1 MIGSDHSLDGAP
13 IVQARDLRIDFFR
26 GLALIFIFIDH
37 IPGNVFAMVTLT
49 NFGFADAAE
58 IFVLLAGYAAFLAYR
73 RALTEGLSVGLV
85 KIGSRISE
93 LYVAHLIVL
102 MVCVLGLAVA
112 ARLFH
117 NPIYFE
123 HLNLLPLS
131 SNPAAAM
138 ARALVLVYQPG
149 YLNILPL
156 YMLLLLWLPV
166 LLWLMRISV
175 GVALLA
181 SATLWAWSNL
191 HAWNL
196 PSYPDAY
203 GWVFNPFAWQLLFSL
218 GAVSA
223 QVFSKQGF
231 LWLRASWLFWI
242 ALAYLVFGLL
252 VAAPWTKLPSLQQA
266 RLLSDFR
273 TDLSKQY
280 LSTWRLAHILALG
293 YVAVALISPSATWLT
308 RIWARLVINCGQHS
322 LPVFCLSIILSMTGF
337 VILQE
342 AGHGLV
348 LQVAVNIA
356 GVALLGLAAWKLA
369 QLKRRRS
376 RATLQDDV
384 TRWSP
389 VDARVRGTL

>member
-1 MIGSDHSLDGAP
+1 MTASDRSLDAAP
-13 IVQARDLRIDFFR
+13 FAQARDARIDFFR

-37 IPGNVFAMVTLT
+37 IPGNVFAKVTLT

-58 IFVLLAGYAAFLAYR
+58 IFVLLAGYAAFFAYR
-73 RALTEGLSVGLV
+73 RPLRKGLIVGLV
-85 KIGSRISE
+85 KVGSRMCE

-131 SNPAAAM
+131 SDPATAT
-138 ARALVLVYQPG
+138 ARALVLLYQPG

-156 YMLLLLWLPV
+156 YILLLLWLPV
-166 LLWLMRISV
+166 LLWLMRMSV

-181 SATLWAWSNL
+181 SATLWAGSNL
-191 HAWNL
+191 FGWNL

-218 GAVSA
+218 GAASA
-223 QVFSKQGF
+223 STFSQQGF
-231 LWLRASWLFWI
+231 FWLRANWLFWI
-242 ALAYLVFGLL
+242 ALAYLVFGLV
-252 VAAPWTKLPSLQQA
+252 VAAPWTRLPGLQHA
-266 RLLSDFR
+266 RLLADFR

-280 LSTWRLAHILALG
+280 LSAWRLAHILALG
-293 YVAVALISPSATWLT
+293 HVAASLISPHATWLT
-308 RIWARLVINCGQHS
+308 RIWARPVINCGQHS
-322 LPVFCLSIILSMTGF
+322 LPIFCLSIILSLTGF

-348 LQVAVNIA
+348 LQIAINIA
-356 GVALLGLAAWKLA
+356 GVALLGLVAWKLA

-376 RATLQDDV
+376 RARPEDDAA
-384 TRWSP
+384 RWLP
-389 VDARVRGTL
+389 LKARVRGTL

>member
-1 MIGSDHSLDGAP
+1 MIDSDHLLDRAP
-13 IVQARDLRIDFFR
+13 FVQARDQRIDFFR

-37 IPGNVFAMVTLT
+37 IPGNVFAKVTLT

-58 IFVLLAGYAAFLAYR
+58 IFVLLAGYAAFFAYR
-73 RALTEGLSVGLV
+73 RALNEGLSVGLV
-85 KIGSRISE
+85 KIGSRIAE

-112 ARLFH
+112 AHLFH

-131 SNPAAAM
+131 SNQAAAM

-156 YMLLLLWLPV
+156 YILLLLWLPV
-166 LLWLMRISV
+166 LLWLMRMSV
-175 GVALLA
+175 AVALLA
-181 SATLWAWSNL
+181 SATLWGGSNL
-191 HAWNL
+191 LAWNL

-218 GAVSA
+218 GAASA
-223 QVFSKQGF
+223 QVSSKQGF

-242 ALAYLVFGLL
+242 ALAYLVFGLV

-280 LSTWRLAHILALG
+280 LSAWRLAHILALG
-293 YVAVALISPSATWLT
+293 YVAAALISPRATWLT

-322 LPVFCLSIILSMTGF
+322 LPIFCLSIILSLTGF

-348 LQVAVNIA
+348 LQVAVNIF
-356 GVALLGLAAWKLA
+356 GVALLGFAAWKLA

-384 TRWSP
+384 ARWSP
-389 VDARVRGTL
+389 VNADVRGTL

>member
-1 MIGSDHSLDGAP
+1 MTASRRWLDGAP
-13 IVQARDLRIDFFR
+13 SGQVRDARIDFFR

-37 IPGNVFAMVTLT
+37 IPGNAFANVTLT

-73 RALTEGLSVGLV
+73 RALSQDLSVGLV
-85 KIGSRISE
+85 KIGSRIGE

-131 SNPAAAM
+131 SNPVAAT

-156 YMLLLLWLPV
+156 YILLLLWLPV
-166 LLWLMRISV
+166 LLWLMRLSV
-175 GVALLA
+175 AVALLA
-181 SATLWAWSNL
+181 SATLWAGSNL
-191 HAWNL
+191 FAWNL

-218 GAVSA
+218 GAASA
-223 QVFSKQGF
+223 NMFSKQAAS
-231 LWLRASWLFWI
+231 WLRASWLFWI
-242 ALAYLVFGLL
+242 ALAYLLFALV
-252 VAAPWTKLPSLQQA
+252 VAAPWTKLPGLQQA
-266 RLLSDFR
+266 RLLADFR

-280 LSTWRLAHILALG
+280 LSAWRLAHILALG
-293 YVAVALISPSATWLT
+293 HVAATLISPRATWLT
-308 RIWARLVINCGQHS
+308 RIWARPVINCGQHS
-322 LPVFCLSIILSMTGF
+322 LPIFCLSIILSLTGF

-342 AGHGLV
+342 AGHGV
-348 LQVAVNIA
+348 LLLAAVNIV
-356 GVALLGLAAWKLA
+356 GVALLGLVAWKLA

-376 RATLQDDV
+376 QATPQDDAA
-384 TRWSP
+384 RWSP
-389 VDARVRGTL
+389 LNARVRSSL